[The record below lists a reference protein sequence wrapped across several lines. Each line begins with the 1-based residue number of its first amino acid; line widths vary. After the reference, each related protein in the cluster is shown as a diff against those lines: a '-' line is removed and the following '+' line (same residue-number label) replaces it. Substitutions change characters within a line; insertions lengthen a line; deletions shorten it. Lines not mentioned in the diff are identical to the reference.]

1 MKTEQSR
8 MRIEGPLAPLAS
20 GFRNELAVQG
30 YSPSW
35 AVVQMRLLAGL
46 SCWMAG
52 KRLDADDIDIGV
64 LAEFSSAR
72 RAARGATSRVPDPGG
87 VLVRFLR
94 LQGCFAEAA
103 APLQGPA
110 DQLVDRFRRHL
121 TNERGLQPGTIG
133 NYEHAARLFLDA
145 AGPEVRLDVLDARQV
160 TRFVVEEAGRRSA
173 DSAATVVVGLR
184 SFLRF
189 AYIEGL
195 TPKRLDSAVPTVP
208 RWRAGA
214 LPRSIDPKAVRRL
227 LSSCDRRTAVGLRDH
242 AIILCLWRLG
252 LRAGEVVA
260 MRLDDVDWRAG
271 EVVVHGKGARDE
283 RLPLPVEVGESV
295 AGYVRRGRPRHDA
308 RAVFLRANAPLGPL
322 SGSGVRWVV
331 YSACDRAGLK
341 RVGAHR
347 LRHTAAAQLLQQGA
361 SLEEVAQVLRHRS
374 IDTTAI
380 YSKIDLRAL
389 SAVAQPWPGSA
400 S

>member
-1 MKTEQSR
+1 M
-8 MRIEGPLAPLAS
+8 
-20 GFRNELAVQG
+20 
-30 YSPSW
+30 
-35 AVVQMRLLAGL
+35 
-46 SCWMAG
+46 
-52 KRLDADDIDIGV
+52 
-64 LAEFSSAR
+64 
-72 RAARGATSRVPDPGG
+72 
-87 VLVRFLR
+87 
-94 LQGCFAEAA
+94 
-103 APLQGPA
+103 
-110 DQLVDRFRRHL
+110 
-121 TNERGLQPGTIG
+121 
-133 NYEHAARLFLDA
+133 
-145 AGPEVRLDVLDARQV
+145 
-160 TRFVVEEAGRRSA
+160 
-173 DSAATVVVGLR
+173 VGLR

-308 RAVFLRANAPLGPL
+308 HALFLRANAPLGPL

-347 LRHTAAAQLLQQGA
+347 LRHTAAAQLPQGA